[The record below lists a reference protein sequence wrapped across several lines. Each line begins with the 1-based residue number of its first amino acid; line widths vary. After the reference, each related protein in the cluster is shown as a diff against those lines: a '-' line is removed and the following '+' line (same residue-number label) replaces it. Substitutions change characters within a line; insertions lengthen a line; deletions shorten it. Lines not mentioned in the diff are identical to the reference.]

1 MMYSSKSAKFLQAK
15 ASSQKI
21 PIISLLQNIK
31 PPTHLI
37 FNDLTKLPNIQNEA
51 GRNIL
56 KDLRSGCKSYVLLM
70 I

>member
-1 MMYSSKSAKFLQAK
+1 MMYSSKSAKLLQAN
-15 ASSQKI
+15 ANSQKI
-21 PIISLLQNIK
+21 PIIEWLQNIK

-37 FNDLTKLPNIQNEA
+37 FNDLTKLSNIQNEE

-56 KDLRSGCKSYVLLM
+56 KDLRSGSKSYVFLM

>member
-1 MMYSSKSAKFLQAK
+1 MMYSSTSAKFLQAK

-51 GRNIL
+51 GKNIL
-56 KDLRSGCKSYVLLM
+56 KDLRSGSMSYVLLM